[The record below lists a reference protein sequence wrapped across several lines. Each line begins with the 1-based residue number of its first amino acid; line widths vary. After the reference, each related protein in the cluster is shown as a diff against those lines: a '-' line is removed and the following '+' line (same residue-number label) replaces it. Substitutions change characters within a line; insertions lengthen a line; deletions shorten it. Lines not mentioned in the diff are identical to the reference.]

1 MTERKEWNRD
11 YLAAAASDPERLKR
25 EFDEITEYMK
35 ASTAIHHGEY
45 VRTCYA
51 PKLFTEET
59 FRGFAADIRTLYGIL
74 SKVMHAYYRDP
85 AYRALFGLML

>member
-11 YLAAAASDPERLKR
+11 YLAAAASAPERLKR

-59 FRGFAADIRTLYGIL
+59 FRSFAADIRTLYGIL
-74 SKVMHAYYRDP
+74 SKVM
-85 AYRALFGLML
+85 L